1 MAVVFVMLSKDS
13 YKSSGGIIIKVKR
26 GNYATYGTPWVV
38 FFFGF
43 HVIAVGAGISSP
55 KVIGSFEMSINT
67 AYTDIEICRILQLS

>member
-38 FFFGF
+38 FFLFF
-43 HVIAVGAGISSP
+43 WLSCNRS
-55 KVIGSFEMSINT
+55 GSRYFLPEGDSKF
-67 AYTDIEICRILQLS
+67 